1 MTDTQAA
8 TRKIRLWDLP
18 LRLFHWSLLLLV
30 VGAVVSAEIADEVS
44 GAMDWHPRFG
54 YAILALLLFRLIWGF
69 VGGTHARFSSF
80 LRGPAA
86 VADYLRLFKTHKTP
100 SIGHNPLG
108 ALSVVALLTSLLLQ
122 AVSGLFLNIEDFGI
136 EGPLFKHVSNAVAD
150 VFWEIHEINPG
161 VLIALVALHV
171 AAILFYRIVKR
182 EDLVTPMLTG
192 NKRVP
197 EGHAES
203 EAQGG
208 SVIRGAVVLA
218 LAALAVWFIANK
230 V

>member
-54 YAILALLLFRLIWGF
+54 YAILTLLLFRLIWGF
-69 VGGTHARFSSF
+69 VGGTHARFSNF
-80 LRGPAA
+80 VRGPAA
-86 VADYLRLFKTHKTP
+86 VAGYLRLFRTHRAP

-122 AVSGLFLNIEDFGI
+122 AVSGLFLNVEDFGI

>member
-1 MTDTQAA
+1 
-8 TRKIRLWDLP
+8 
-18 LRLFHWSLLLLV
+18 
-30 VGAVVSAEIADEVS
+30 
-44 GAMDWHPRFG
+44 MDWHPRFG
-54 YAILALLLFRLIWGF
+54 YAILTVLLFRLIWGF
-69 VGGTHARFSSF
+69 VGGTHARFSNF
-80 LRGPAA
+80 VRGPAA
-86 VADYLRLFKTHKTP
+86 VAGYLRLFRTHRAP

-122 AVSGLFLNIEDFGI
+122 AVSGLFLNVEDFGI

-161 VLIALVALHV
+161 VLITLVALHV
-171 AAILFYRIVKR
+171 AAILFYRIVKC